1 MRIVFLFILFL
12 GAIACKKAL
21 DRPPAGVNPGPVVTH
36 PVNDSSYTYLALGD
50 SYTIGQ
56 SVQVPDRYPVQTVAR
71 LRTDGFVNMRDPQ
84 IIATT
89 GWTTD
94 DLWDA
99 LNVQHP
105 SGPYTIVSLLIGVND
120 QYQRHD
126 TIGYRDRF
134 WNLLNR
140 SIQLAGGRRDHV
152 FVISIPDY
160 SVTPFATYY
169 DTGSIRKQLGWF
181 NAINKELAEQNYCHY
196 LDITASTREAANDPS
211 LIAADGL
218 HPSGK
223 EYNKWAMRLAEQI
236 EEVLP

>member
-1 MRIVFLFILFL
+1 MRIIFLFILFF

-21 DRPPAGVNPGPVVTH
+21 DEPARTGNPAPVVTA

-56 SVQVPDRYPVQTVAR
+56 SVPVTDRFPVQTVTR
-71 LRTDGFVNMRDPQ
+71 LRTDGFVNMKDPQ

-94 DLWDA
+94 DLSNA

-105 SGPYTIVSLLIGVND
+105 SGPYNIVSLLIGVND

-140 SIQLAGGRRDHV
+140 SVQLAGGRRDHV
-152 FVISIPDY
+152 FVLSIPDY

-169 DTGSIRKQLGWF
+169 DTGSIRKQLDWF
-181 NAINKELAEQNYCHY
+181 NAINKEVTLQNYCSY
-196 LDITASTREAANDPS
+196 LDITPSTREAANDPS
-211 LIAADGL
+211 LIAFDGL

-223 EYNKWAMRLAEQI
+223 EYNKWAMWLAEKI
-236 EEVLP
+236 KAVLP